1 MHSQELFSKKPAN
14 TGDFCRCHSGER
26 EFAEERLAE
35 GKVLETNPLCLQVID
50 FVEVRITLLSNPM
63 RASK

>member
-14 TGDFCRCHSGER
+14 TGDFRRRHSWER

-35 GKVLETNPLCLQVID
+35 GKVLETNPL
-50 FVEVRITLLSNPM
+50 
-63 RASK
+63 